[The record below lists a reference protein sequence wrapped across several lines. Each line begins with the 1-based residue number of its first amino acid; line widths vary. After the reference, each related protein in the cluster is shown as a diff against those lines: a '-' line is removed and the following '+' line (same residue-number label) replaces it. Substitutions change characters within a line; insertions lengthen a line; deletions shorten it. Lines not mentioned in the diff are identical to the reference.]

1 MSYNF
6 AYRTGVGPLLVFC
19 AFLGACS
26 KPDSAVEPLRAV
38 RVLTIGES
46 GLTDRAEFAAELS
59 PRAESLSK
67 RPPPQLLHVGMAPE
81 SMM

>member
-26 KPDSAVEPLRAV
+26 KPDSVAEPQRAV
-38 RVLTIGES
+38 RVLTVGES
-46 GLTDRAEFAAELS
+46 GLTDRAEFADHRLPIERKAE
-59 PRAESLSK
+59 A
-67 RPPPQLLHVGMAPE
+67 
-81 SMM
+81 